1 VTTNPNVIPAAELL
15 AGMAHRTATDPAL
28 AAAAALDDAGL
39 LTRPDPFALPGKN
52 RPAPSPAAVAALVE
66 CRKAKAAA
74 DLAEP
79 EVAEMPGEPA
89 VSAAGGEVRF
99 VVRPQSLD
107 DWRRWTQALG
117 VHDAQGRA
125 IGGALVARFTYRG
138 VRARLV
144 GEGVPALI
152 GAALKGS
159 ARGPR

>member
-1 VTTNPNVIPAAELL
+1 MTTNPNVIPAADLIADAMNRGEVD
-15 AGMAHRTATDPAL
+15 GAL
-28 AAAAALDDAGL
+28 GAAAALDGAGL
-39 LTRPDPFALPGKN
+39 LARDPFALPGRR

-99 VVRPQSLD
+99 VVRPRSLD

-125 IGGALVARFTYRG
+125 VGGAMVARFTYRG

-144 GEGVPALI
+144 GEGVPALL
-152 GAALKGS
+152 GAAL
-159 ARGPR
+159 ARGAR

>member
-1 VTTNPNVIPAAELL
+1 MTTNPNVIPAADLI
-15 AGMAHRTATDPAL
+15 AGMAHRAAVDPAL
-28 AAAAALDDAGL
+28 DAAAALDDAGL
-39 LTRPDPFALPGKN
+39 LTRPDPFALPGRN

-74 DLAEP
+74 ELAEP

-99 VVRPQSLD
+99 VVRPRSLE

-144 GEGVPALI
+144 GEGVPALL
-152 GAALKGS
+152 GAAL
-159 ARGPR
+159 ARGAR

>member
-1 VTTNPNVIPAAELL
+1 VTTNPNVIPAADLI
-15 AGMAHRTATDPAL
+15 ADVMQRAAVDPSL
-28 AAAAALDDAGL
+28 DAAAALDDAGL

-74 DLAEP
+74 ALAEL
-79 EVAEMPGEPA
+79 EVAEMPGAPA

-99 VVRPQSLD
+99 VVRPESLEH
-107 DWRRWTQALG
+107 WRRWTQAVG

-144 GEGVPALI
+144 GEGVPALL
-152 GAALKGS
+152 GKALADS
-159 ARGPR
+159 RRDPR